1 MRDHLIADLGK
12 VDVGLTFLK
21 SEYVVLNPDGASGR
35 IDILARD
42 PFGHIVCIEL
52 KRSDQSARATLNE
65 LSKYITLLV
74 ARDRV
79 PREMIR
85 CVVVSTH
92 WHELLLPLSYLAAS
106 TGVDITALRAFA
118 QDGELAVE
126 PVELKALR
134 FLPQLAPDFDRIWF
148 REKEPR
154 TRFIDLTRARSASM
168 PFVRLALL
176 KFAASAPVPVDR
188 DPFALVVCV
197 WRLRQEEHAQV
208 EAVTGKPIGTDF
220 PYFAPGWEAEAD
232 AKDWIADACHPD
244 VPEVC
249 QGWGHATSESLR
261 ASFSDYRLE
270 GVERIGDWPRLEFI
284 NDDDAILEQ
293 VLAGSPVRGSQRQDR
308 YTFTDT
314 LTPKVRS
321 SWDRGTRAF
330 LDFSAFEPAWSAP
343 LRAFIATLDGKDI
356 AVRLEARDLRHLMY
370 ALWQA
375 HTRPNLISSY
385 AGVVVDQGGPRSSG
399 IRCGYSWDGETCPLD
414 PETALAAVYETASN
428 AAHAFGSAVDEKRYE
443 LALELHGF
451 RPFVATLEDG
461 EWVAP
466 ASAFPIRSINDFAQA
481 NPAYVEALAKI
492 MAKHMTILG
501 PITH

>member
-1 MRDHLIADLGK
+1 MRDHLIADLGRIEG
-12 VDVGLTFLK
+12 GLTFLK
-21 SEYVVLNPDGASGR
+21 SEYVVANPDGAGGR

-52 KRSDQSARATLNE
+52 KRSDQSARDTLNE

-106 TGVDITALRAFA
+106 TGVDITALKATA

-126 PVELKALR
+126 PVELQPLR

-148 REKEPR
+148 RDEKAR
-154 TRFIDLTRARSASM
+154 TRFVDLTRARSASM

-176 KFAASAPVPVDR
+176 KFAASAPAPLDR

-208 EAVTGKPIGTDF
+208 AAVTGKPIGADF
-220 PYFAPGWEAEAD
+220 PYMAPGWEAEAD
-232 AKDWIADACHPD
+232 AKDWIADTCHPD
-244 VPEVC
+244 APETC

-293 VLAGSPVRGSQRQDR
+293 VLAGSPVRGSHRQDR

-321 SWDRGTRAF
+321 SWKLGTKAF
-330 LDFSAFEPAWSAP
+330 LDFARFEPRWSEP
-343 LRAFIATLDGKDI
+343 LRSFIATLDGRDVP
-356 AVRLEARDLRHLMY
+356 VRLEVRDLRHLMY

-375 HTRPNLISSY
+375 HTRPNLTTSY
-385 AGVVVDQGGPRSSG
+385 AGVAVDERGPQPSG
-399 IRCGYSWDGETCPLD
+399 IRCGYSWDGLTCPSD
-414 PETALAAVYETASN
+414 PGVALAAVYGNASD
-428 AAHAFGSAVDEKRYE
+428 AAHAFGSAVDENRYD
-443 LALELHGF
+443 LAFKLHGF
-451 RPFVATLEDG
+451 RPFIATLEDG
-461 EWVAP
+461 KWVVP
-466 ASAFPIRSINDFAQA
+466 AEEFPIRSINEFASA
-481 NPAYVEALAKI
+481 NPAYVETLAKI
-492 MAKHMTILG
+492 LGKHMLILG
-501 PITH
+501 SITH